1 MQALDRLGSV
11 YQHANLPQH
20 HWLEFKKK
28 GGGGASLKAQPLCC
42 QSNAFPLSCPF
53 STALGRP
60 LFNSIRR
67 VTARLRSLISSGCPY
82 RESTA
87 QRITGRR
94 WPNRRREAGRT
105 AATLDELLIWTNR
118 EAVGGVL
125 GQQEIQR
132 WKAAEVF
139 CYEALTA
146 GSLYSSYGLCVR
158 RRMTSESVI
167 FPVEKVEIDKGECVL
182 FSVGVRIETGGY

>member
-1 MQALDRLGSV
+1 MFINTQTCHNITGL
-11 YQHANLPQH
+11 NF
-20 HWLEFKKK
+20 FKKR
-28 GGGGASLKAQPLCC
+28 GGGASLKAQPLCC

-146 GSLYSSYGLCVR
+146 VTVCVCAAEWPARALFFLSKRWKLIKVSEFSSPLVCV
-158 RRMTSESVI
+158 
-167 FPVEKVEIDKGECVL
+167 
-182 FSVGVRIETGGY
+182 